1 MDPTRPANKKRYS
14 IMRNITENIMAKSFG
29 AYYRS
34 IPDKAWK
41 QGSYYILVP
50 IAIRM
55 YKQLVQEQIRS
66 DIQHDK
72 HN

>member
-1 MDPTRPANKKRYS
+1 
-14 IMRNITENIMAKSFG
+14 MAKSFG